1 MKTIPN
7 IIYTA
12 FTLFGFTCFALTTVA
27 QAENPNQ
34 RVIPVNLQEAQQ
46 CAGGG
51 DVIVRGNLVV
61 TFEHSKVGIVKA
73 DSVKLE
79 DFTGTAVTGN
89 RQLEAKNPTLVKTRT
104 SLDRG
109 KKQGKFTVEFKVTG
123 PGLPG
128 GAPLCILV
136 RYNAN
141 FYQYHEGEVT
151 EWVPDNTPVFVCS
164 TPRECQRL

>member
-79 DFTGTAVTGN
+79 DFSGTAVTGN
-89 RQLEAKNPTLVKTRT
+89 RQLEAKHLRLSTGLNFSTTE
-104 SLDRG
+104 
-109 KKQGKFTVEFKVTG
+109 KKSTFSVEFKVTG

-136 RYNAN
+136 RYGKNV
-141 FYQYHEGEVT
+141 YTYHQGEVT
-151 EWVPDNTPVFVCS
+151 TMIPDDSPIFKCRTASQCE
-164 TPRECQRL
+164 RQ